1 MQPHHQ
7 HYADLAF
14 ASYADYDRAREFYQQ
29 HSYSAIPFHSCESDR
44 DEGYLLLHQ
53 GRLTI
58 VIRGSDDAQDW
69 CQSNLRFWR
78 NWRDEHSGF
87 AQAANQILHRIY
99 PAICIFFE
107 ANPNARGYPITIVGH
122 SRGGAIGLH
131 LAKQLSDRGIS
142 VELVSFGAPRAGS
155 LDWVKSANFP
165 HTRIAHCDDLVPHLP
180 PRRLGYADH
189 GELVVIGASEY
200 QYVNYR
206 SIRKLVKSGR
216 WLAGHFAYS
225 TVFLS
230 AKTTNSVNLSVSTGT
245 TPISAQ

>member
-1 MQPHHQ
+1 MQPQHQ

-14 ASYADYDRAREFYQQ
+14 ASYAEYDRAREFYKQ
-29 HSYSAIPFHSCESDR
+29 HSYTAIPFHSCESDR

-87 AQAANQILHRIY
+87 AQAASQIFHRIF
-99 PAICIFFE
+99 PAIGIFFE

-131 LAKQLSDRGIS
+131 LAKQLSDRGIP
-142 VELVSFGAPRAGS
+142 VELFSFGAPRAANS
-155 LDWVKSANFP
+155 DWVKSANFP

-189 GELVVIGASEY
+189 GELVAIGSANCH
-200 QYVNYR
+200 YVNYR
-206 SIRKLVKSGR
+206 NIRKFIKSGR

-225 TVFLS
+225 EVLLP
-230 AKTTNSVNLSVSTGT
+230 AKTTNLVSSDVSTGAI
-245 TPISAQ
+245 PIFTQ